1 MARILIADDR
11 ETMRNALKLTIG
23 THPGWQVCGEAD
35 NGREVLA
42 KAAELQPDVVVL
54 DFKMLPVNGIKVGSE
69 LSASMPDIPIVM
81 YTLYKTPELEI
92 AAKLVGIREVVG
104 KEQGSRDLLAAI
116 ESTLMPRNQRRVLT
130 GGVGAG
136 TSVGLTLDR

>member
-11 ETMRNALKLTIG
+11 ETMREALKLTIR
-23 THPGWQVCGEAD
+23 THPGWEVCGEAD

-54 DFKMLPVNGIKVGSE
+54 DFKMPPMNGIKAGSE
-69 LSASMPDIPIVM
+69 LSASMPNMPIVM
-81 YTLYKTPELEI
+81 YTLYRTPELDV

-104 KEQGSRDLLAAI
+104 KDDGGRNLLGAI
-116 ESTLMPRNQRRVLT
+116 ESALMPNN
-130 GGVGAG
+130 
-136 TSVGLTLDR
+136 

>member
-23 THPGWQVCGEAD
+23 THPGWEVCGEAD

-54 DFKMLPVNGIKVGSE
+54 DFKMPPVNGIKAGSE
-69 LSASMPDIPIVM
+69 LSASMPNMPIVM
-81 YTLYKTPELEI
+81 YTLYRTRELEV
-92 AAKLVGIREVVG
+92 AAKLVGIQEVVG
-104 KEQGSRDLLAAI
+104 KEDGGRDLLGAI
-116 ESTLMPRNQRRVLT
+116 ESALMANN
-130 GGVGAG
+130 
-136 TSVGLTLDR
+136 

>member
-23 THPGWQVCGEAD
+23 THPGWGVCGEAD

-54 DFKMLPVNGIKVGSE
+54 DFKMPPVNGIKAGSE
-69 LSASMPDIPIVM
+69 LSASMPNMPIVM
-81 YTLYKTPELEI
+81 YTLYRTRELEV
-92 AAKLVGIREVVG
+92 AAKLVGIQEVVG
-104 KEQGSRDLLAAI
+104 KEDGGRDLLGTI
-116 ESTLMPRNQRRVLT
+116 ESASWQTT
-130 GGVGAG
+130 KEKG
-136 TSVGLTLDR
+136 

>member
-23 THPGWQVCGEAD
+23 THPGWEVCGETD

-42 KAAELQPDVVVL
+42 KATELQPDVVVL
-54 DFKMLPVNGIKVGSE
+54 DFKMSPVNGIKAGSE
-69 LSASMPDIPIVM
+69 LSASMPNMPIVM
-81 YTLYKTPELEI
+81 YTLYRTPELEV

-104 KEQGSRDLLAAI
+104 KEDGGRNLLGAI
-116 ESTLMPRNQRRVLT
+116 ESALIANN
-130 GGVGAG
+130 
-136 TSVGLTLDR
+136 